1 MSTNYEGAD
10 VKVMGRVDRVIAP
23 LRFLRE
29 GSRGGWEIRGEFRNA
44 PVTVYAWPKNQVG
57 EMAMKAYSEYVK
69 ACDTENLDAFSY
81 DMWTVH
87 GCPTSAIG

>member
-1 MSTNYEGAD
+1 MCTNFDGAE

-29 GSRGGWEIRGEFRNA
+29 GSRGGLEIRGEFRNA

-57 EMAMKAYSEYVK
+57 EMAMKAYADYVK
-69 ACDTENLDAFSY
+69 ACDDENLDAFSY

>member
-1 MSTNYEGAD
+1 MRTNFEGAD

-57 EMAMKAYSEYVK
+57 ELAMRVYAGYVS
-69 ACDTENLDAFSY
+69 ACNAESCDAFSY
-81 DMWTVH
+81 DDWLIR
-87 GCPTSAIG
+87 GCPESAIG